1 MNRPMVAFC
10 VVLIAQGASAQ
21 TYPPPFD
28 PANAVQKPRSKD
40 VPKMTTAEKNKVAR
54 DVNKQMVN
62 PNSPTGGAA
71 ANAPPIG
78 SPLTRDINQPGGR
91 FGVDYYPRNGIVAP
105 KAAPKS
111 PKRD

>member
-1 MNRPMVAFC
+1 MKA
-10 VVLIAQGASAQ
+10 IAAGSMIAMLAMTCHAQ
-21 TYPPPFD
+21 A
-28 PANAVQKPRSKD
+28 PADSSPGKARTTPAAEKPKSKD
-40 VPKMTTAEKNKVAR
+40 VPKMTPAEKNKMAK

-62 PNSPTGGAA
+62 PEATGVPVG
-71 ANAPPIG
+71 N
-78 SPLTRDINQPGGR
+78 PLTREVTNPGGR